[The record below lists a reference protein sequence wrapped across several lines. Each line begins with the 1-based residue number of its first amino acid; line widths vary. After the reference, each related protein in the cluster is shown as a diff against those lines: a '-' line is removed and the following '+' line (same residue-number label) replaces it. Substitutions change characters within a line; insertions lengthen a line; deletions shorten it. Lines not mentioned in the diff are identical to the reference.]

1 MPSQMVWTKSNQIC
15 SSRFAEKREQLF
27 FLSIQTLEPLLGTH
41 HNGLMIEHI
50 CPLVR
55 VGQLQLRSPESAKYP
70 RQAYMAGNLS
80 ISEEKHL

>member
-1 MPSQMVWTKSNQIC
+1 MPSQMVWKKSNQIC

-55 VGQLQLRSPESAKYP
+55 VGQLYLSSSARAQYTSK
-70 RQAYMAGNLS
+70 AYMAGNLS

>member
-1 MPSQMVWTKSNQIC
+1 MPSQMVWKKSNQIC

-50 CPLVR
+50 RPLVR
-55 VGQLQLRSPESAKYP
+55 VGQLQLRSPESARHP
-70 RQAYMAGNLS
+70 HQAYMAGSLS
-80 ISEEKHL
+80 ILKDKHL

>member
-1 MPSQMVWTKSNQIC
+1 MPSQMVWKKSNQIC
-15 SSRFAEKREQLF
+15 SSRFAEKCEQLF

-55 VGQLQLRSPESAKYP
+55 VGQLQLESFVLQWI
-70 RQAYMAGNLS
+70 RLS
-80 ISEEKHL
+80 LMRLRL